1 MDSERFRRNN
11 SCNTIDIETLGVTNG
26 VSLTV
31 TEAPSNNNIQRVC
44 STSSL
49 CPTTPPGL
57 LSTQQPDHVAKV
69 RNFFRRGSGTFRRS
83 STPNPEKLSV
93 ISDNPELEME
103 IASVSSRKSSL
114 SPSTIAAFTV
124 TGNGPLHPHSYHLN
138 PNTATTS
145 NGSPVRRN
153 SAFRRIQSSTPVI
166 ELQEPSTS
174 SIVSNGP
181 INDNKGNHK
190 ATILLRPSKNIC
202 CSITLHKVLIGLI
215 FMSLITLCWVGA
227 TLFLK
232 ATYTGVNVILLS
244 MSSSKLNVSTIYTTN
259 SNNTRHNYEAPFFTT
274 WFCSMGSILYLPLYL
289 VFQLILGAKNACLS
303 VSFKDSVK
311 NLRDKGFTTGKLL
324 GRCCLFSILWVLTN
338 YLYILALSILGCT
351 EVISLFATNICFVY
365 LLSWVVLQNQ
375 FVGIRIVAVILS
387 NTGIALLAYMDGMK
401 PPTLVGVVLAASAAA
416 GSAVYKVLF
425 KKIMGEV
432 SLCQVSIFFSLIGLI
447 STLLFWPVFIALYLF
462 GFEHIDWETV
472 PWSALTGALFLS
484 LCANILSN
492 FGIIITYETFITL
505 GLIVAVP
512 VCAITDV
519 LWFRSVFQGMKLA
532 GIILII
538 SGFIMVLFPSN
549 WPNAITNLI
558 RFSRRKHRE
567 EINTR
572 KQAPDLRTGHIGS
585 RLRSPSG
592 RVK

>member
-1 MDSERFRRNN
+1 MASDKSSKIELVERRRLSFPRVVVHGSKPDPGGKNSSNNRFRR
-11 SCNTIDIETLGVTNG
+11 SVFYHRMQRYDPDELGMNCRS
-26 VSLTV
+26 SL
-31 TEAPSNNNIQRVC
+31 APSIKIDDSARLPV
-44 STSSL
+44 
-49 CPTTPPGL
+49 
-57 LSTQQPDHVAKV
+57 V
-69 RNFFRRGSGTFRRS
+69 
-83 STPNPEKLSV
+83 
-93 ISDNPELEME
+93 
-103 IASVSSRKSSL
+103 KSS
-114 SPSTIAAFTV
+114 
-124 TGNGPLHPHSYHLN
+124 
-138 PNTATTS
+138 
-145 NGSPVRRN
+145 
-153 SAFRRIQSSTPVI
+153 I
-166 ELQEPSTS
+166 ES
-174 SIVSNGP
+174 GP

>member
-1 MDSERFRRNN
+1 
-11 SCNTIDIETLGVTNG
+11 
-26 VSLTV
+26 
-31 TEAPSNNNIQRVC
+31 Q
-44 STSSL
+44 
-49 CPTTPPGL
+49 
-57 LSTQQPDHVAKV
+57 
-69 RNFFRRGSGTFRRS
+69 
-83 STPNPEKLSV
+83 
-93 ISDNPELEME
+93 
-103 IASVSSRKSSL
+103 
-114 SPSTIAAFTV
+114 
-124 TGNGPLHPHSYHLN
+124 
-138 PNTATTS
+138 
-145 NGSPVRRN
+145 
-153 SAFRRIQSSTPVI
+153 
-166 ELQEPSTS
+166 
-174 SIVSNGP
+174 
-181 INDNKGNHK
+181 
-190 ATILLRPSKNIC
+190 
-202 CSITLHKVLIGLI
+202 
-215 FMSLITLCWVGA
+215 
-227 TLFLK
+227 
-232 ATYTGVNVILLS
+232 
-244 MSSSKLNVSTIYTTN
+244 
-259 SNNTRHNYEAPFFTT
+259 EAPFFTT

-592 RVK
+592 